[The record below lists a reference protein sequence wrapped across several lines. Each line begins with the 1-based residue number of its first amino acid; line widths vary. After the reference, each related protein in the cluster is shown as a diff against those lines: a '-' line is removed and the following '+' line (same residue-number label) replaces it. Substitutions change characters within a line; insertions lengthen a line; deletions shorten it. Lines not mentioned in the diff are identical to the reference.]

1 MINKILA
8 TFKAMVVICLC
19 MFVPIWIASKFM
31 TSAMRKDAAECIDS
45 FVNSECAVLAKNVS
59 VQFENTRKELQKLV
73 SRLRLEDFAEGNKLN
88 KALKSYVK
96 KNSNIISIKVYEK
109 DGTFVAGSTEN
120 EDEPSLTVTEAMREQ
135 KDNIMYQ
142 ISQRDN
148 GKIVMSYTF
157 LKKMYLNRQEV
168 KKYYIEVVEKWDQYE
183 QYMDKLRAGAF
194 PRMMYIVS
202 PGCKRY
208 VSFNSLPPKSSSKRD
223 VVALGLHL
231 TGQIDKIANG
241 TSTVEVDS
249 RDFRICKCE
258 IKFPPMMVGERFYI
272 VISTDDRAV
281 ETMLNNLSSGLPT
294 SMLFLVIVLLLFT
307 LAASRFYSYTREQ
320 LEISSTIT
328 ESTPLAVLIFHFS
341 DGKILQSNQSAKTL
355 LRIDLAQEGK
365 INVWDVFIKDSDKEY
380 LMRATGSNISAL
392 NYEVLVQ
399 SFGGASFWSI
409 CSASPIDINDKKYI
423 VLAVMDIN
431 SRKEIEKKLANNAAL
446 LEKQI
451 AERTADLEEKT
462 KQLEQS
468 NGLLEKAKAEAD
480 NANAAKSK
488 FLTSISNE
496 LKTPLNAIIGYSEI
510 LQEEA
515 QDRKDNVS
523 ADDLRKII
531 GAAKHLLSLIEEIL
545 DLSMIEAGKVQLS
558 LSDVDIADVI
568 KDVEGVTLPLVA
580 NKDNSLFLE
589 YPKDIGNMFTDAT
602 KVRQCLLNLLSNA
615 AKFTEFGKITLRV
628 TPMVSSGEDFVEFS
642 VTDTGSGIAPERLET
657 IFESFQDEKGKNS
670 GAGLGLSITKRY
682 AEYLGGSVSVNSEL
696 GVGSRFSFK
705 IPRTC
710 HVESNEFIEIKDPSK
725 EVQDEFEEEEKRGF
739 GREATTFARKS
750 DNI

>member
-1 MINKILA
+1 MISKILA
-8 TFKAMVVICLC
+8 TVKAMVVICLC

-31 TSAMRKDAAECIDS
+31 TSAMKKDAAECIDS
-45 FVNSECAVLAKNVS
+45 FVNSECGVLAKNVS
-59 VQFENTRKELQKLV
+59 IQFENTQKELQKLV
-73 SRLRLEDFAEGNKLN
+73 SRLRLEDFAEVDKLDN
-88 KALKSYVK
+88 TLKSYVK
-96 KNSNIISIKVYEK
+96 KNSNILSIKVYEK
-109 DGTFVAGSTEN
+109 DGAFVAASTEN
-120 EDEPSLTVTEAMREQ
+120 EDEPSLTVTEAMRAQ
-135 KDNIMYQ
+135 KDNVMYQ
-142 ISQRDN
+142 ISQLDD

-183 QYMDKLRAGAF
+183 QYMDKLQAGVF

-208 VSFNSLPPKSSSKRD
+208 VSFNSLPPKSSSKQD

-231 TGQIDKIANG
+231 TDKIDKIANG

-249 RDFRICKCE
+249 RDFRICKYE
-258 IKFPPMMVGERFYI
+258 IKFPPMMTGERFYMI
-272 VISTDDRAV
+272 ISTDDRAI

-355 LRIDLAQEGK
+355 LRIDPAQEGK
-365 INVWDVFIKDSDKEY
+365 INVWDVFIDDSDKEY

-409 CSASPIDINDKKYI
+409 CSASPIDINDEKYV

-558 LSDVDIADVI
+558 LSDVNISDVI

-696 GVGSRFSFK
+696 GVGSKFSFK

-710 HVESNEFIEIKDPSK
+710 RVESNEFIEIKDPSK
-725 EVQDEFEEEEKRGF
+725 EVNDEFDEEGDF
-739 GREATTFARKS
+739 GGGATTFARKS
-750 DNI
+750 DQHE